1 MGRRM
6 NKEEA
11 KIVQQLEK
19 ILIVEKER
27 NKMLLQLEK
36 QLKAR
41 EVRLQNRKDK
51 NA

>member
-1 MGRRM
+1 M

-19 ILIVEKER
+19 ILVAEKER